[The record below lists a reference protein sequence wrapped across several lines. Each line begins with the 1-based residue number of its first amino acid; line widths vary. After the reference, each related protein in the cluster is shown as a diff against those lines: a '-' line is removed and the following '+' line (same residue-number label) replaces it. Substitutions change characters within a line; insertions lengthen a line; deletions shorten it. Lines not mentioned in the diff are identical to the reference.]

1 MKYLKKSLG
10 LVLAAILLINSV
22 GISANAT
29 SWIKWPYGTYKGT
42 GSNKSLKLDW
52 GFISNPDYFLT
63 HNEKYDQEVQVYY
76 LSSGEKYS
84 YYDEATSMMFKKTK
98 TTNKYKSKQYGMKGA
113 RKVSRYFTITVK
125 SKSLVFKEYYDGKKV
140 DTIKFK
146 LQKRLSK
153 NVS

>member
-1 MKYLKKSLG
+1 MKNLKKFIG
-10 LVLAAILLINSV
+10 LVLAAILLTTSV
-22 GISANAT
+22 ETSANAA

-63 HNEKYDQEVQVYY
+63 HNEKYDQTVQVYY
-76 LSSGEKYS
+76 LYSGERYS
-84 YYDEATSMMFKKTK
+84 YYDEASSMVFKKTK

-113 RKVSRYFTITVK
+113 RNVPRYFTITVK